1 MSKKILYG
9 ILVIV
14 IIIIFT
20 IVWENSQKSRTDN
33 EINNQN
39 IGRELKDQT
48 VPNESAVSISN
59 DINKIEIDSGIDADL
74 NAMDKEIETL

>member
-9 ILVIV
+9 ILVVV
-14 IIIIFT
+14 IIIVFT